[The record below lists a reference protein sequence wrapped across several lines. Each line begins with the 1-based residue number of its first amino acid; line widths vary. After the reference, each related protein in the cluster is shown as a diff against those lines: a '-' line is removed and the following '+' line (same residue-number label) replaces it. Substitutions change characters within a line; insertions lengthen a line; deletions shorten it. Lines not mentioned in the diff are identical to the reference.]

1 MTSGVSVARKQS
13 KIVGREEVHESWKE
27 LSYKIQEDVL
37 DEGGWA
43 KEDGEKT
50 YLGLGDQLKWKEE
63 AMTAKTTTT
72 KDTGICR
79 RAHAPSQRI
88 QAFAEERTLPVNLT
102 QMIAA
107 HLLIA
112 ARSQRA
118 LAWNDTE
125 LSALCR

>member
-27 LSYKIQEDVL
+27 LSYKIQEDEL

-43 KEDGEKT
+43 KEEREKT

-79 RAHAPSQRI
+79 RAHAPSQ
-88 QAFAEERTLPVNLT
+88 PLT

-125 LSALCR
+125 